1 MLTMETFV
9 VARKCQNIF
18 LTTYDREFMLGK

>member
-1 MLTMETFV
+1 METSV

-18 LTTYDREFMLGK
+18 LATYDREFMLGK